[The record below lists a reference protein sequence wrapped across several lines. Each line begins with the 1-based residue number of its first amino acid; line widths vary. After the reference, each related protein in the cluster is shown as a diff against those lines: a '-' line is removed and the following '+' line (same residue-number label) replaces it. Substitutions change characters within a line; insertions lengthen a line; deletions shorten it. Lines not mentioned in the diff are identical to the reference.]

1 MVSIKS
7 YLFSLDF
14 KGIQIKTLT
23 YHLSFLIL
31 EKILKYLMSAAW
43 QDRSKLNYTW
53 GYRLVQDLGETGILY
68 QKPYLSSFIQ

>member
-31 EKILKYLMSAAW
+31 EKILKYLRSAAGV
-43 QDRSKLNYTW
+43 KVNYTW
-53 GYRLVQDLGETGILY
+53 GYRLVQDLGEIGVLY
-68 QKPYLSSFIQ
+68 QKP